1 METSQAKKLVT
12 DYIEAYN
19 AFDVA
24 GMLRHLHEE
33 VVFRNISDGEVNL
46 TTTGKES
53 FRQQA
58 EQAKSY
64 FSQREQ
70 RITDWQFADNRAEVR
85 IHYSAVAAVD
95 FPNGLKAGDT
105 LQLQGKS
112 VFQFADGRIISIDDI
127 S

>member
-19 AFDVA
+19 AFDVD
-24 GMLRHLHEE
+24 GMLRHLHEDI
-33 VVFRNISDGEVNL
+33 VFRNISGGEINL

-58 EQAKSY
+58 EQARQY

-70 RITDWQFADNRAEVR
+70 RVTDWQLADNRVEVL
-85 IHYSAVAAVD
+85 IDYSAVAAMD
-95 FPNGLKAGDT
+95 FPNGLKAGKM
-105 LQLQGKS
+105 LRLQGKS
-112 VFQFADGRIISIDDI
+112 VFQFAGSRIISIDDI

>member
-1 METSQAKKLVT
+1 MDVAKRKQLVQ

-19 AFDVA
+19 RFDVD
-24 GMLRHLHEE
+24 GMLRPLHEE
-33 VVFRNISDGEVNL
+33 VVFRNVSNGEVTL
-46 TTTGKES
+46 TLSGKEA
-53 FRQQA
+53 FCQQA
-58 EQAKSY
+58 QQALHY

-70 RITDWQFADNRAEVR
+70 RVTEWQLADNRAEVLLD
-85 IHYSAVAAVD
+85 YSAAAAID

-112 VFQFADGRIISIDDI
+112 VFQFANGLIVSIDDI